1 MFRVVFMVED
11 RNLHK
16 VLHALTGLVVNMEPP
31 QPVTNA
37 VVKNGKVKEA
47 SSGGTRKERFFEA
60 VKANQK
66 GSELTTDDLRA
77 AMVAAG
83 GMATSLNGIMAELFK
98 RKIIKRKS
106 MGHYTVL

>member
-37 VVKNGKVKEA
+37 VVKNGKVKEV
-47 SSGGTRKERFFEA
+47 SSGATKKERFFEGVQA
-60 VKANQK
+60 LK
-66 GSELTTDDLRA
+66 GSAITTDDLKKVMA
-77 AMVAAG
+77 SVG
-83 GMATSLNGIMAELFK
+83 GAPTSINGIMAQLFK